1 MSQRPEFVE
10 YLAIFLSYYDR
21 QVLDFNIPEHK
32 SDSDRMDV
40 LWYLLTTEEQT
51 AIYRMHF
58 LRVPKLEFNSNSAKA

>member
-1 MSQRPEFVE
+1 MSQRPEFIE

-21 QVLDFNIPEHK
+21 RALDFNDPEHK
-32 SDSDRMDV
+32 SDSERMDV
-40 LWYLLTTEEQT
+40 LWSLLTLEEQT